1 MKDFENKNYYELLGV
16 ERDASEDEIKQSF
29 KEIAVVYHPD
39 SNFFSEIVPE
49 DDTTEQDISLFKAIT
64 VAYQTLIN
72 KEKRVEYDK
81 KLNKKE
87 LSRGVQS
94 TGEWIRPDG
103 TLLKEKPKPRERAPT
118 ISDLQKL
125 QRQYEDRQIQEAAK
139 SMAEMIQETKKG
151 TETFK
156 MAFVWIGIAFIL
168 FIIIII
174 VLFI

>member
-1 MKDFENKNYYELLGV
+1 MKDFEKKNYYELLGV
-16 ERDASEDEIKQSF
+16 ERDANEDVIRQSF

-49 DDTTEQDISLFKAIT
+49 NEAKEQDISLFKAIT

-72 KEKRVEYDK
+72 KERRAEYDK
-81 KLNKKE
+81 ELNKKE

-103 TLLKEKPKPRERAPT
+103 TQLKEKPKPRERAPT

-125 QRQYEDRQIQEAAK
+125 QKQYQERQNQEATK
-139 SMAEMIQETKKG
+139 SMAEMINEKQKG
-151 TETFK
+151 TEAFK
-156 MAFVWIGIAFIL
+156 MAFVWLGIAFIL
-168 FIIIII
+168 FTIIII